1 MAIMRA
7 SETVSAKQTLERAG
21 EAPDEAI
28 DLAETALALA
38 ALERP
43 RVGLDWYRRHLADLS
58 EACAREAG
66 EGVGGLG
73 RAIGGV
79 YGYHGDV
86 QTYEDLQNANLMR
99 VIDRRKGLPVAL
111 GILYLHAA
119 RAQGW
124 SAAGLNFPGHFLI
137 RVDTGAERAILDPFH
152 EGHLCDPASLRG
164 LLKTLAGN
172 DAELRPEHYQPV
184 GDREILLRLQN
195 NIKLRLLQADQAERA
210 TDVIGTMLT
219 LAPGHAGLWR
229 EAGLIHAH
237 LGNVRAAVG
246 ALERVIDLA
255 DDDTVLH
262 EAAVLLQQL
271 KANLH

>member
-1 MAIMRA
+1 MRA
-7 SETVSAKQTLERAG
+7 SETAMAKETLERAG
-21 EAPDEAI
+21 AAPDEAI

-43 RVGLDWYRRHLADLS
+43 KVGLDWYRRHLADLAD
-58 EACAREAG
+58 ACRQEAG
-66 EGVGGLG
+66 DGAAALG
-73 RAIGGV
+73 RAIATE

-111 GILYLHAA
+111 GILYLHVA
-119 RAQGW
+119 RSQGW
-124 SAAGLNFPGHFLI
+124 AAVGLNFPGHFLI
-137 RVDTGAERAILDPFH
+137 RVDTGAGRAIVDPFH
-152 EGHLCDPASLRG
+152 EGQICHVADLRG

-172 DAELRPEHYQPV
+172 DAELRPEHYREV
-184 GDREILLRLQN
+184 SDREILLRLQN
-195 NIKLRLLQADQAERA
+195 NIKLRLLQSDQAERA
-210 TDVIGTMLT
+210 TDVLGTMLT
-219 LAPGHAGLWR
+219 IAPGHAGLWR

-246 ALERVIDLA
+246 ALERVMDLA
-255 DDDTVLH
+255 NDDTVLH

-271 KANLH
+271 KSNLH

>member
-1 MAIMRA
+1 MSL
-7 SETVSAKQTLERAG
+7 SEPISPKRTLELAG
-21 EAPDEAI
+21 AAADEAI

-43 RVGLDWYRRHLADLS
+43 KVALDWYRRHLADLVL
-58 EACAREAG
+58 ACAREAEAG
-66 EGVGGLG
+66 PAALCRVI
-73 RAIGGV
+73 AND

-111 GILYLHAA
+111 GILYLHVA

-124 SAAGLNFPGHFLI
+124 AAVGLNFPGHFLI
-137 RVDTGAERAILDPFH
+137 RVDAGAARVIIDPFH
-152 EGHLCDPASLRG
+152 EGQICDAAFLRG
-164 LLKTLAGN
+164 LLKTVSGN
-172 DAELRPEHYQPV
+172 DAELLPEHYQPV

-195 NIKLRLLQADQAERA
+195 NIKLRLLQSDQAERA
-210 TDVIGTMLT
+210 TDVLGTMLT
-219 LAPGHAGLWR
+219 IAPDHAGLWR

-246 ALERVIDLA
+246 ALERVMVLA
-255 DDDTVLH
+255 NDDRILH
-262 EAAVLLQQL
+262 EAARLLQQL

>member
-1 MAIMRA
+1 MSL
-7 SETVSAKQTLERAG
+7 SEPISPKQTLELAG
-21 EAPDEAI
+21 AAADEAI

-43 RVGLDWYRRHLADLS
+43 KVALDWYRRHLADLAR
-58 EACAREAG
+58 ACAREVETGAG
-66 EGVGGLG
+66 PAALG
-73 RAIGGV
+73 RVIADD

-111 GILYLHAA
+111 GILYLHVA
-119 RAQGW
+119 RGQGW
-124 SAAGLNFPGHFLI
+124 SAVGLNFPGHFLI
-137 RVDTGAERAILDPFH
+137 RVDHGAERAIIDPFH
-152 EGHLCDPASLRG
+152 EGQICDAAILRG
-164 LLKTLAGN
+164 LLKTLSGN

-195 NIKLRLLQADQAERA
+195 NIKLRLLQSDQAERA

-219 LAPGHAGLWR
+219 IAPGHVGLWR

-246 ALERVIDLA
+246 ALERVMALA
-255 DDDTVLH
+255 NDDRVLH
-262 EAAVLLQQL
+262 EAARLLQQL